1 MLELLEDEAR
11 PRQKPKMEVLLVKSP
26 EVGGYGERGQG
37 KRDGFC
43 ECCASRS
50 WQLIAACN
58 EHVLAAQQSWLQY
71 CHTACPCWQP
81 TAVAAPPALSPQFD
95 ALIAAEA
102 NEKAAAA
109 AAAAEEAAEKTAA
122 AAAEKKEEGVE
133 AAAEATPAEE
143 ATEEAPAAEV
153 EPAAA

>member
-1 MLELLEDEAR
+1 MVFVNAVPAGPGSLLQHATS
-11 PRQKPKMEVLLVKSP
+11 MCWS
-26 EVGGYGERGQG
+26 
-37 KRDGFC
+37 
-43 ECCASRS
+43 
-50 WQLIAACN
+50 
-58 EHVLAAQQSWLQY
+58 AQQSWLQY

-81 TAVAAPPALSPQFD
+81 TAVAAPALSPQFD